1 MNRTL
6 ALILGAA
13 IVLAAALLPIW
24 IGPFYTRVA
33 QLFFFSA
40 ALAIA
45 WNMLGG
51 FSGYWSFGHTV
62 FIGIG
67 AFSAAHLVNLIG
79 PFGTGP
85 WSMVPPVL
93 LAGVICGLFAAVIA
107 YPILRLRGI
116 YFAIAML
123 GVSQVVGELVN
134 NIRWFQGGVGVFLR
148 SPVPSGTPPEDFFYY
163 VFGGLLL
170 LTFVISVLVRYS
182 RFGYALLA
190 IREDEDTAM
199 MLGVATERYKI
210 MAFVLSSVL
219 VGLLGAVYG
228 YSVGYFTTYTVF
240 RLDFSL
246 NMIVFCL
253 IGGIGTLSGP
263 IIGTAVMLFITQ
275 VLLSRFLDI
284 HLLITGLIVVVII
297 LLMPGGILGA
307 LWRRRR
313 TEPAEEPSAAAE
325 VRS

>member
-1 MNRTL
+1 MNRSL
-6 ALILGAA
+6 ALILGLAA
-13 IVLAAALLPIW
+13 IVVIAVLPIW
-24 IGPFYTRVA
+24 LGPFYTRVA

-45 WNMLGG
+45 WNILGG

-62 FIGIG
+62 FIGMV
-67 AFSAAHLVNLIG
+67 AFAAAHFVTQIG
-79 PFGTGP
+79 PIGSGP
-85 WSMVPPVL
+85 FSMVLPVL
-93 LAGVICGLFAAVIA
+93 FAGLLCGLLALVIA

-134 NIRWFQGGVGVFLR
+134 NIRWFQGGVGVFL
-148 SPVPSGTPPEDFFYY
+148 SAPVPSGMPPEDFFYY
-163 VFGGLLL
+163 IFAALLVVC
-170 LTFVISVLVRYS
+170 FVISLAVRHS

-190 IREDEDTAM
+190 VREDEDTAM

-210 MAFVLSSVL
+210 FAFVLSATL
-219 VGLLGAVYG
+219 VGILGAVYG

-253 IGGIGTLSGP
+253 IGGIGTLFGP
-263 IIGTAVMLFITQ
+263 VIGTAVMLFLTQ

-284 HLLITGLIVVVII
+284 HLLITGALVVAII
-297 LLMPGGILGA
+297 LLVPGGILGTLREKIA
-307 LWRRRR
+307 GAQR
-313 TEPAEEPSAAAE
+313 TRKRVGA
-325 VRS
+325 